1 VADSPRLL
9 FIGAEW
15 FTDRPGGLNRYLA
28 DLLEAVTRTGASTA
42 AVVLGPA
49 LSAPANVV
57 RAGSPE
63 QSLPRRLLAARRAAV
78 RASHDADVVDIHF
91 ALYGLLPV
99 LTTRLRRLPMVV
111 HFQGPWA
118 DESALARG
126 QKPLVLAV
134 KRSVERAVYRRARAV
149 VVLSE
154 AFGRI
159 VVERYGVDPNRVH
172 IIPPGVD
179 LARFTPG
186 GRAAAREHFSLP
198 SVAFVVVAARR
209 LDPRMG
215 LDVLL
220 EGWAEVQRSHPDAI
234 LLIAGQGEELERLAA
249 LAARLPD
256 PSQVRFLGRIS
267 DEDLVL
273 LYQAADCSVVPT
285 RALEGFGL
293 VTLESLACGTPA
305 VVTDVGGL
313 PDGVVGLDPSLVVP
327 AEDPGALAFR
337 LLGVAQGKLPSQA
350 LCREHAEQF
359 GWEEVAQV
367 HARLYEEVA
376 GRAPLRVVY
385 LDHSAMLSGG
395 ELALAR
401 LLPALDGVEPHVIL
415 AEDGPLTQ
423 TLRTAAISFE
433 VLPMASVARELRR
446 DRIRAGRL
454 PLGSVVVAAAYVVRL
469 AGRLRRLRPDL
480 VHTNSLKA
488 AIYGGLA
495 ARLAGVPVVW
505 HVHDRITQEY
515 LPSAAVG
522 LVRALARWVPAGIIA
537 NSRSTLDTLGPL
549 PCPAAVVPSPID
561 PALLDRAR
569 APRGDRPFTVTI
581 VGRLA
586 PWKGQ
591 HVFLEAFAKAF
602 PGGPERALV
611 VGGAL
616 FGETDY
622 ERELHALAARLGLT
636 DRVEFT
642 GFTDDVAGQ
651 LDRADVLVHASVI
664 PEPFGLVVVE
674 GMAAGLPVIAAD
686 AGGPAEVITNEVD
699 GLLCPP
705 ANVDALATAL
715 QRVAADED
723 LGARLSANARARA
736 DAFTPDRVAPNVTD
750 LYRRATG
757 ARLKLG
763 HAK

>member
-1 VADSPRLL
+1 M
-9 FIGAEW
+9 
-15 FTDRPGGLNRYLA
+15 
-28 DLLEAVTRTGASTA
+28 
-42 AVVLGPA
+42 
-49 LSAPANVV
+49 
-57 RAGSPE
+57 
-63 QSLPRRLLAARRAAV
+63 
-78 RASHDADVVDIHF
+78 HF

-99 LTTRLRRLPMVV
+99 LTTRLRCLPLVV

-118 DESALARG
+118 DESTLARG
-126 QKPLVLAV
+126 RQPLVLAV
-134 KRSVERAVYRRARAV
+134 KRAVERAVYRRAQAV

-198 SVAFVVVAARR
+198 PVAFVVVAARR

-220 EGWAEVQRSHPDAI
+220 KGWAEVQRSHPDAI
-234 LLIAGQGEELERLAA
+234 LLIAGQGEELGRLAA
-249 LAARLPD
+249 LAAKLPD

-337 LLGVAQGKLPSQA
+337 LLGAAQGKLPSQA

-385 LDHSAMLSGG
+385 LDHTAMLSGG
-395 ELALAR
+395 EVTLAR
-401 LLPALDGVEPHVIL
+401 LLPALEGVGPHVIL
-415 AEDGPLTQ
+415 AEDGPLAGR
-423 TLRTAAISFE
+423 LRTAGISVE
-433 VLPMASVARELRR
+433 VLPMPSVARELRR
-446 DRIRAGRL
+446 DRVRAGRL
-454 PLGSVVVAAAYVVRL
+454 PLGSAVATAAYVVRL
-469 AGRLRRLRPDL
+469 ARRLRRLRPDL

-505 HVHDRITQEY
+505 HVHDQITEDY
-515 LPSAAVG
+515 LPSAAAR
-522 LVRALARWVPAGIIA
+522 LVRALARWVPAGIVA

-549 PCPAAVVPSPID
+549 RCPTAVVPSPVD
-561 PALLDRAR
+561 PALFDRHHP
-569 APRGDRPFTVTI
+569 PRGDRPFTVAM

-591 HVFLEAFAKAF
+591 RVFLEAFATAF
-602 PGGPERALV
+602 LGGPERALV
-611 VGGAL
+611 IGGAL

-622 ERELHALAARLGLT
+622 ERELQVLTARLGLT

-642 GFTDDVAGQ
+642 GFTDDVPGQ

-686 AGGPAEVITNEVD
+686 AGGPAEVITNGVD

-705 ANVDALATAL
+705 GDVEALATTL
-715 QRVAADED
+715 QGLAADEH
-723 LGARLSANARARA
+723 LRGKLSANARTRA
-736 DAFTPDRVAPNVTD
+736 GDFRPDRVAPSVIC
-750 LYRRATG
+750 LYQRAIRSKRRVG
-757 ARLKLG
+757 DG
-763 HAK
+763 Q